1 MWYAFAVMNARS
13 LLPAALAAAAL
24 LAAGCRTAGPY
35 ERHFRPAAVPAAA
48 TAVVSP
54 DGTTNAVVSVPAA
67 QVAEATW
74 EVPDDP
80 VLDPASI
87 ATAELSSLAEV
98 SNWLAAGWAEVGR
111 SEFVTTYVPSR
122 DEAIAFAARLGAPGV
137 LFHTEDLGSHWVWRT
152 EWEPRRV
159 YHWAPPPPP
168 PPGPPRMHHRH
179 HRGPPPPVLVSHVE
193 EVPVERLRLVRYFR
207 NLAIFL
213 RAAAQPPAAAP
224 DPATAP

>member
-1 MWYAFAVMNARS
+1 MSGMNACT
-13 LLPAALAAAAL
+13 PFVAALAAAAL
-24 LAAGCRTAGPY
+24 LAGGCRTAGLY
-35 ERHFRPAAVPAAA
+35 ERHFRPAAVPVAA

-54 DGTTNAVVSVPAA
+54 DGTTNAPSVAVVPST

-80 VLDPASI
+80 VLDPATI
-87 ATAELSSLAEV
+87 VRAELNSLAEEA
-98 SNWLAAGWAEVGR
+98 NWLAGGWAEVGR

-122 DEAIAFAARLGAPGV
+122 DEAISFAARLGAPGV
-137 LFHTEDLGSHWVWRT
+137 LFYTEDLGSHWVWRT

-168 PPGPPRMHHRH
+168 PGPPHMHHRRH
-179 HRGPPPPVLVSHVE
+179 HGPPPPVLVSHVE